1 MVNALDYHSG
11 DLGSRLH
18 FVFFSSSTAFNLTS
32 ILKSAISYFIAHAFL
47 FSSPVRK
54 YRKGYCVGVGVVVG
68 VAQLL
73 KFLVKGF
80 KCLYLLNTLMNQ
92 VDTLLV
98 GRYWSEGLCC
108 TIMINLSDL
117 EVKVMD

>member
-1 MVNALDYHSG
+1 M
-11 DLGSRLH
+11 
-18 FVFFSSSTAFNLTS
+18 
-32 ILKSAISYFIAHAFL
+32 
-47 FSSPVRK
+47 
-54 YRKGYCVGVGVVVG
+54 
-68 VAQLL
+68 L
-73 KFLVKGF
+73 KFLVEGF

-117 EVKVMD
+117 EVKVID

>member
-11 DLGSRLH
+11 DLGSRLYIC
-18 FVFFSSSTAFNLTS
+18 FSSSTAFHFTS
-32 ILKSAISYFIAHAFL
+32 ISKSAICYFIAHAFL

-54 YRKGYCVGVGVVVG
+54 YRKGYCVGVVVG
-68 VAQLL
+68 VAQML
-73 KFLVKGF
+73 KFLVEGF

-117 EVKVMD
+117 EVKVID